1 MNDNAITTD
10 ENALAD
16 QHLVLLDKA
25 QFESFAAFLDAP
37 VSPNSALRKLLTTK
51 APWEG

>member
-10 ENALAD
+10 ENALPD
-16 QHLVLLDKA
+16 QHLILLDNP
-25 QFESFAAFLDAP
+25 QFEAFVACLDAP
-37 VSPNSALRKLLTTK
+37 VAPYPALRKLLTTK